1 MSAAVPSHGNGPQP
15 AISIHGVSKIYP
27 GVDGTGVEA
36 LRNLSL
42 DIQEGEF
49 ISLLGPSGCG
59 KTTLMMIVAG
69 LLPLTSGEVVL
80 GGRSVDRPVTE
91 AGIVFQSPVLLDWRD
106 VIGNVMLQTEARKL
120 PKAQYRQRSRELLE
134 RVGLQGFEHHYPWQ
148 LSGGMQQRVSL
159 CRALVHDPPYL
170 FMDEPFG
177 ALDALTREQNGLDL
191 HKLWYERRKT
201 VIFVTHSIPE
211 AVFLSTR
218 VAVMTPR
225 PGQIE
230 EIFHIDLPF
239 PRRLDLQAT
248 AAFHHYISAAQR
260 LFQRHGV
267 LQDN

>member
-1 MSAAVPSHGNGPQP
+1 MTAAVSSHSGALP
-15 AISIHGVSKIYP
+15 AITIRGVSKIYP

-36 LRNLSL
+36 LRNFSL

-49 ISLLGPSGCG
+49 VSLLGPSGCG

-106 VIGNVMLQTEARKL
+106 VIGNVMLQIEARKL
-120 PKAQYRQRSRELLE
+120 PKAEYRQRSRQLLE
-134 RVGLQGFEHHYPWQ
+134 RVGLQGFESHYPWQ

-177 ALDALTREQNGLDL
+177 ALDALTREQNVLDL
-191 HKLWYERRKT
+191 HKLWHERRKT

-211 AVFLSTR
+211 AVFLSNR
-218 VAVMTPR
+218 VVVMTPR

-248 AAFHHYISAAQR
+248 PEFHYYTSAAQR
-260 LFQRHGV
+260 LFQRRGV
-267 LQDN
+267 LRDD

>member
-1 MSAAVPSHGNGPQP
+1 MTAAVPSHGTGPQP
-15 AISIHGVSKIYP
+15 AISIHGVSKIYS

-36 LRNLSL
+36 LRNFSL

-211 AVFLSTR
+211 AVFLSNR

-248 AAFHHYISAAQR
+248 PAFHQYTSAAQR

-267 LQDN
+267 LRDD

>member
-1 MSAAVPSHGNGPQP
+1 MTTTVPSHGTGPQP
-15 AISIHGVSKIYP
+15 AITIHGVSKIYP
-27 GVDGTGVEA
+27 GVDGTGLEA
-36 LRNLSL
+36 LRNFSL
-42 DIQEGEF
+42 DIHEGEF

-80 GGRSVDRPVTE
+80 GGRSVDRPVTD

-106 VIGNVMLQTEARKL
+106 VIGNVMLQIEARNL
-120 PKAQYRQRSRELLE
+120 PKAEYRQRSRELLE
-134 RVGLQGFEHHYPWQ
+134 RVGLEGFENHYPWQ

-177 ALDALTREQNGLDL
+177 ALDALTREQNVRDL

-211 AVFLSTR
+211 AVFLSSR

-239 PRRLDLQAT
+239 PRRLDLHAT
-248 AAFHHYISAAQR
+248 PAFLHYISAAQR

-267 LQDN
+267 LRDD

>member
-1 MSAAVPSHGNGPQP
+1 MTAAVPSHGTGAQP
-15 AISIHGVSKIYP
+15 AISIHGVSKIYS

-36 LRNLSL
+36 LRNFSL

-120 PKAQYRQRSRELLE
+120 PKAQYRQRSLELLE

-211 AVFLSTR
+211 AVFLSNR

-248 AAFHHYISAAQR
+248 PAFHQYTSAAQR

-267 LQDN
+267 LRDD